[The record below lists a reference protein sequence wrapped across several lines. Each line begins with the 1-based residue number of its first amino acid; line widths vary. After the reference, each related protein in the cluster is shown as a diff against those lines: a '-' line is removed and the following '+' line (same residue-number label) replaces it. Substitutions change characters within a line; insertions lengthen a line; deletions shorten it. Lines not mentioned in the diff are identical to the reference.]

1 MEFPSVRG
9 GQGLS
14 EERRGL
20 EWAWLEVWN
29 KGAGA
34 LGGSLRAWGP
44 VCFEAIW
51 SPSWVAT
58 YLSKTH
64 FQQLGMKI
72 VIKKS
77 IPEKVI
83 CWAFQ
88 KFFRMF

>member
-1 MEFPSVRG
+1 MGGRGSLRRDGAWRG
-9 GQGLS
+9 G
-14 EERRGL
+14 
-20 EWAWLEVWN
+20 AWLEVWN

-51 SPSWVAT
+51 APSWIAT
-58 YLSKTH
+58 YLRKTH

-77 IPEKVI
+77 FPEKVI

-88 KFFRMF
+88 KFLERFENK